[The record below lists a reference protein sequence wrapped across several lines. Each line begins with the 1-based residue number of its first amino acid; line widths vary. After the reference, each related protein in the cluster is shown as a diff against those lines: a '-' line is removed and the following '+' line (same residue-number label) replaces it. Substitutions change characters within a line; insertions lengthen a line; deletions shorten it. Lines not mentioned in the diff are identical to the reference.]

1 MDIIVMAL
9 DSMHLHNF
17 FCQTVAGENVIT
29 FGVDNSSSV
38 DVDNKKKDV
47 LRSDK
52 NIWWYYN
59 NSRG

>member
-1 MDIIVMAL
+1 MTL

-17 FCQTVAGENVIT
+17 FCQTVAVIT

-52 NIWWYYN
+52 NI
-59 NSRG
+59 